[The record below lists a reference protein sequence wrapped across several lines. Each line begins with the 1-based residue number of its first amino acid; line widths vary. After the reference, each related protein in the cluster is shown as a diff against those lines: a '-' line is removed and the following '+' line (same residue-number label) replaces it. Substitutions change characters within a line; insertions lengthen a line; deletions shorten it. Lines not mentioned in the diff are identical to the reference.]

1 MYMENIA
8 LIFSYWIFLWYLLYI
23 LKLVKYNPKFAIL
36 CGLLENL
43 FILILMFYYGTKKNL
58 VLLFLIMM
66 IVLKIIPLYSV
77 WCKKIYFKDIVFT
90 FVLFGIY
97 LIWIVLNKKSISD
110 FTRQIMDLIL
120 HNKNTFPGMIFLN
133 DNVIPSK

>member
-1 MYMENIA
+1 M
-8 LIFSYWIFLWYLLYI
+8 
-23 LKLVKYNPKFAIL
+23 LKLVEYNPKFAIL
-36 CGLLENL
+36 CGLFENL
-43 FILILMFYYGTKKNL
+43 LILTLMFYYGTKKNL

-77 WCKKIYFKDIVFT
+77 WRKKIHFKDIVFT

-97 LIWIVLNKKSISD
+97 LIWIILNKKSTSD
-110 FTRQIMDLIL
+110 FTKQIFDLVL

-133 DNVIPSK
+133 NNVIPSK

>member
-1 MYMENIA
+1 MENIA

-23 LKLVKYNPKFAIL
+23 LKLVEYNPKFAIL
-36 CGLLENL
+36 CGLVENL
-43 FILILMFYYGTKKNL
+43 FILILMFYYGTKQNL

-66 IVLKIIPLYSV
+66 FILKIIPLYSV
-77 WCKKIYFKDIVFT
+77 FYEKIYFKDIVFT

-110 FTRQIMDLIL
+110 FTRQTMDLIL
-120 HNKNTFPGMIFLN
+120 HNKNTFPGMIFLT

>member
-8 LIFSYWIFLWYLLYI
+8 LIFSYWIFLWYLLYT
-23 LKLVKYNPKFAIL
+23 LKLVKYNPKFSIL

-43 FILILMFYYGTKKNL
+43 FILILMFYYGTRKNL

-66 IVLKIIPLYSV
+66 IVLKIIPLYMI
-77 WCKKIYFKDIVFT
+77 WREKIYFKDILFT

-97 LIWIVLNKKSISD
+97 LIWIVFNKKSISD
-110 FTRQIMDLIL
+110 FTKQTMDLIL
-120 HNKNTFPGMIFLN
+120 HNKNTFPGMTYLN
-133 DNVIPSK
+133 KFFHF

>member
-1 MYMENIA
+1 MENIA

-23 LKLVKYNPKFAIL
+23 LKLVEYNPKFAIL
-36 CGLLENL
+36 CGLVENL
-43 FILILMFYYGTKKNL
+43 FILILMFYYGTKQNL

-66 IVLKIIPLYSV
+66 FILKIIPLYSV
-77 WCKKIYFKDIVFT
+77 FYEKIYFKDIVFT

-110 FTRQIMDLIL
+110 FTKQTFDLVL